1 MREIISKKISRNAL
15 KTASERAIGKTAEGT
30 GDLITNKIA
39 NKITKISRTSSEVLT
54 NWTENI
60 GLYRKIP
67 KKYI

>member
-54 NWTENI
+54 N
-60 GLYRKIP
+60 
-67 KKYI
+67 